1 MITKFKLPDCYGAE
15 EIIMQEVKMVGKQ
28 KIGRVLHRV
37 HAQVLAFML
46 VTRTK
51 RHCSHAKQQRNVQN
65 VC

>member
-1 MITKFKLPDCYGAE
+1 
-15 EIIMQEVKMVGKQ
+15 MVGKQ